1 MEQTVVKASSNRKLG
16 SATSRRL
23 RREGQLPGVLYGLGK
38 DPVNVQVTYTDL
50 RDALKTDAGLNT
62 VFHLSVD
69 GVDDLVLVKEVQRHP
84 VRREVIHVDF
94 LRIDATQTLS
104 VDIPIHVVGKA
115 EEVLSAGLLVDQIL
129 FSLTVECSPTS
140 IPDSLEADISIL
152 TADRNVMVG
161 DIKLP
166 AGVVTSVDPEDPVV
180 ATVVPR
186 ALVEEVAEG
195 EAVEGEEAEDGE
207 GEESAEGDDAGDGG
221 GAEE

>member
-69 GVDDLVLVKEVQRHP
+69 GVDDLVLVKDVQRHP

-104 VDIPIHVVGKA
+104 VDIPIHMVGEA
-115 EEVLSAGLLVDQIL
+115 EEALNAGLLVDQIL
-129 FSLTVECSPTS
+129 FSLTVECSPTA

-195 EAVEGEEAEDGE
+195 EEVEGEEAEDGE